1 MGIQGFAS
9 DFGSDYTCM
18 EVLQGFSISEL
29 LSMEGREWCQQYES
43 GITNQLSEEVRM

>member
-29 LSMEGREWCQQYES
+29 LSMEGREWRQQYES
-43 GITNQLSEEVRM
+43 GITNQLSEEVWM